1 MKTIILLKKV
11 INVLLKNIILKG
23 VIVVKAI
30 VNIVPMDIIQN

>member
-1 MKTIILLKKV
+1 MKTLILLKKV

-30 VNIVPMDIIQN
+30 ANIVPMDIIQN